1 MTLILALPTYDGIV
15 MASDSQVTAGMVRA
29 TDQKILRLNESCLWA
44 ASGELALIQRVEE
57 RLNMLPRSSSL
68 QQLKDQICEIVNQ
81 CVTELLQLDFRT
93 RFLPQDPNV
102 LLQLHPGDF
111 VFAEF
116 RDKSPFILHIL
127 NNGTP
132 EWIKNRPF
140 ASGSGHMFAYALL
153 QKYQGLE
160 LDMDRGAI
168 LTYKVLEEAIAVGAY
183 GLGAPI
189 DIWKISESGV
199 KQLSDSEKAALEDAS
214 RALRQAEIELLQGVV
229 KEAQEN
235 AR

>member
-68 QQLKDQICEIVNQ
+68 QQLKDQICQIVNQ

-116 RDKSPFILHIL
+116 VSSPSILHIL
-127 NNGTP
+127 INGTP

-140 ASGSGHMFAYALL
+140 ASGSGDMFAYALL

-168 LTYKVLEEAIAVGAY
+168 LAYKVLEEAIAVGAY
-183 GLGAPI
+183 GLGPPI
-189 DIWKISESGV
+189 DIWKISNSGV
-199 KQLSDSEKAALEDAS
+199 KKLSDSEKAALEDAS
-214 RALRQAEIELLQGVV
+214 RALRQAEIELLQRMV

-235 AR
+235 AS